1 MPVPN
6 TFANAT
12 TTIPLSDLDNNFAT
26 PITIG
31 NTAIQLGNTVTTL
44 NNMTLANV
52 TISSAAT
59 PFPNNLLANS
69 AVTIGNTS
77 VSLGSTQGTF
87 GNVTLQNVTISSVST
102 PLTVDQGGTGVATLA
117 AENVVIGNAANAVK
131 TVAPGSSGN
140 VLTSTGTTW
149 ASQAPGAITGNVT
162 IGNTTIALGGT
173 ATTVGNLTLTNT
185 TISSVATTFPNSY
198 LSNSSVTIGNTSVSL
213 GGTSTSIGNLTLT
226 NTTISSGTIT
236 GTVSNATTD
245 SANIVGYM
253 GIPQNSQN
261 GNYNV
266 VIGDSGKHIYHPT
279 GQAAATYT
287 IPANS
292 NVAFTVGSAVTIING
307 SANNVSIALTTDTLY
322 LSSNGATGTR
332 TLTQW
337 GVATAVK
344 ITSTAWVISGS
355 NLT

>member
-12 TTIPLSDLDNNFAT
+12 TTIPLSNLDNNFAT

-102 PLTVDQGGTGVATLA
+102 PVTVAQGGTGVDTLA

-162 IGNTTIALGGT
+162 IGNTTISLGGT
-173 ATTVGNLTLTNT
+173 ATTV
-185 TISSVATTFPNSY
+185 
-198 LSNSSVTIGNTSVSL
+198 
-213 GGTSTSIGNLTLT
+213 GNLTLT

>member
-12 TTIPLSDLDNNFAT
+12 TTIPLSNLDNNFAT

-52 TISSAAT
+52 TISS
-59 PFPNNLLANS
+59 
-69 AVTIGNTS
+69 
-77 VSLGSTQGTF
+77 
-87 GNVTLQNVTISSVST
+87 VST
-102 PLTVDQGGTGVATLA
+102 PITVDQGGTGVTTLA

-173 ATTVGNLTLTNT
+173 ATTV
-185 TISSVATTFPNSY
+185 
-198 LSNSSVTIGNTSVSL
+198 
-213 GGTSTSIGNLTLT
+213 GNLTLT

>member
-12 TTIPLSDLDNNFAT
+12 TTIPLSNLDNNFAT

-77 VSLGSTQGTF
+77 VSLGSTQTTF

-102 PLTVDQGGTGVATLA
+102 PVTVAQGGTGVATLA

-131 TVAPGSSGN
+131 TVAPGTSGN

-173 ATTVGNLTLTNT
+173 ATTV
-185 TISSVATTFPNSY
+185 
-198 LSNSSVTIGNTSVSL
+198 
-213 GGTSTSIGNLTLT
+213 GNLTLT

>member
-77 VSLGSTQGTF
+77 VSLGSTQTTF
-87 GNVTLQNVTISSVST
+87 GNLTLQNVTISSVST
-102 PLTVDQGGTGVATLA
+102 PITVDQGGTGVTTLA

-173 ATTVGNLTLTNT
+173 ATTV
-185 TISSVATTFPNSY
+185 
-198 LSNSSVTIGNTSVSL
+198 
-213 GGTSTSIGNLTLT
+213 GNLTLT